1 MSEATVVYINN
12 PNASSAIVPVKRR
25 RGRPRKH
32 PKVDHLDH
40 SRTSHSNFSSGGGVN
55 RSHQPNSVNNNDIML
70 GQPVVGVIEA
80 VFDAG
85 YLLSVRIGNSGTNL
99 KGVVFKPGHYIPVS
113 AENDI
118 APDVRMIP
126 RNEFPIPRE
135 VNTPIRRRRYRTR
148 ERNGT
153 SRVTPRAVASSG
165 NQVLPLITQTAASP
179 GISRGNVVPVVL
191 HPVTTVS
198 NGVAINT
205 SEPSSVAMAP
215 HMMTAIS
222 KGKGVPNVAADP
234 LLSGPSSFAQQ
245 LAEAEK
251 QAQTS
256 FVYNSS
262 TTTKPQHDAGGKCTQ
277 SAAGMH
283 FEKLLSDVMMKR
295 VEIPSSESPENNSSF
310 PGTCLSVKDSG
321 LAMGDDEEEEDE
333 YQEDDDDED
342 DEDDDD
348 TDQPLTVEP
357 LRSIQP
363 NLNNPPADVS
373 AQHMGSYMTG
383 KMTELLQVVQKNV
396 MENQVVQA
404 GQPSQSG
411 TEQGVKADGL

>member
-55 RSHQPNSVNNNDIML
+55 GSHQPNSVNNNDIML

-215 HMMTAIS
+215 HLMTAIS

-277 SAAGMH
+277 SAAG
-283 FEKLLSDVMMKR
+283 
-295 VEIPSSESPENNSSF
+295 
-310 PGTCLSVKDSG
+310 SG

-342 DEDDDD
+342 DEEDDDD